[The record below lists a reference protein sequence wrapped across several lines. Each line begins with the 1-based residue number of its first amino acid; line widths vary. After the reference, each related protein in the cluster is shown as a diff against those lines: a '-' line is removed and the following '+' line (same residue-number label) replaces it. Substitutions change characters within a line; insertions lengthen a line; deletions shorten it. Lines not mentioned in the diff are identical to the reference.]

1 MRKRNARKTRALVIH
16 FAARSFSMNT
26 QLQSILEKY
35 QSMSSAARIS
45 FLISTSFH
53 LTIESRHAT
62 EFDIDK
68 AAKMYA
74 AANEI
79 QHRLLGQAR
88 NESKGLP
95 SYPADALFN
104 IFDEI
109 SARHGI
115 SGHIASAMTSALKDQ
130 SN

>member
-1 MRKRNARKTRALVIH
+1 
-16 FAARSFSMNT
+16 MNT
-26 QLQSILEKY
+26 QLQSILEGYK
-35 QSMSSAARIS
+35 SMPSAARIS

-53 LTIESRHAT
+53 LTIESRQAP
-62 EFDIDK
+62 EFGIDK

-74 AANEI
+74 AVNEI

-104 IFDEI
+104 IVDEI
-109 SARHGI
+109 SARHEI
-115 SGHIASAMTSALKDQ
+115 SGHMASAMTSALRDQ